1 MSSESTKLLLMDHN
15 HRTKCYKPAYRIGW
29 LRNKGAVLIAL
40 WSFLVSHVFYFLRD
54 GRDEKRS
61 EDPLNASAS
70 GVILL
75 ISILL
80 FPLYGWI
87 ADRRLGRYRT
97 VRYGMWIMWISAMV
111 ATLGESLGH
120 LSVTYDASI
129 KVWVFR
135 GLCIVMIIGF
145 GVFQSN
151 ITQLGIDQLIDASA
165 SEITSFILWYVW
177 TFYMSGLCLRY
188 ISDCVASEY
197 NMFYIKTLVVAV
209 CLTIALC
216 LDFLCHHW
224 LVKEEIIG
232 QSLRETMKIVKYV
245 VKNRRRRYDFADED
259 YLPSRFE
266 IAKHQYGGPF
276 AAQKVDNVRTFLW
289 ILAILA
295 ACGIVFGAIMPIEFA
310 REKLQHRW
318 DGFNEASGLI
328 GCYNKLSI
336 RFNDYFIVV
345 TSVALYELLVYPFFH
360 ICLPKGSIV
369 NMLLMGT
376 VLFIF
381 WILSLLSIEAI
392 ALHKQL
398 SLSLNN
404 ASSQCIFNND
414 NPQVMINRKVLLI
427 PDIVG
432 GPTCIIL
439 VITAL
444 EFIWAQTPSAM
455 KGLTFG
461 AGYAILGLNTLLQT
475 IVALPFLFKLG
486 SESIYW
492 RPLSCGI
499 WYFITEFVII
509 FTVLAV
515 LSVIF
520 KKYKKRSDDQVT
532 LSVYAY

>member
-1 MSSESTKLLLMDHN
+1 MSLESTELQNLLWDKDH
-15 HRTKCYKPAYRIGW
+15 RKCYKPAYRMGW
-29 LRNKGAVLIAL
+29 LKNKGAVLIAL

-54 GRDEKRS
+54 GRDERRS
-61 EDPLNASAS
+61 EDPLNVSVS

-75 ISILL
+75 SSTLL

-87 ADRRLGRYRT
+87 ADRRLGCYKT
-97 VRYGMWIMWISAMV
+97 VRYAMWIMWIGAMV

-120 LSVTYDASI
+120 LSATYDASI
-129 KVWVFR
+129 KVWMFR

-145 GVFQSN
+145 GAFQSN

-165 SEITSFILWYVW
+165 SEITSFIVWYVW
-177 TFYMSGLCLRY
+177 TFYISGLTLRY
-188 ISDCVASEY
+188 ISDCIASEY
-197 NMFYIKTLVVAV
+197 DMFYIKTLVIAV

-224 LVKEEIIG
+224 LVKEEVIG
-232 QSLRETMKIVKYV
+232 QSLRETMKIIKYV
-245 VKNRRRRYDFADED
+245 VKNRRRRYEFSDED
-259 YLPSRFE
+259 YLPSSFE

-276 AAQKVDNVRTFLW
+276 TAQKVDNVLIFLW

-295 ACGIVFGAIMPIEFA
+295 ACGIVFGAIMPIEYA
-310 REKLQHRW
+310 REKLQNRW

-336 RFNDYFIVV
+336 RYNDYFIVV
-345 TSVALYELLVYPFFH
+345 TSIVLYELLIYPFFRR
-360 ICLPKGSIV
+360 CLPKCSIV

-376 VLFIF
+376 ALFIF
-381 WILSLLSIEAI
+381 WILFLLSIEAI

-398 SLSLNN
+398 LSLNN
-404 ASSQCIFNND
+404 TSSQCIFNDKNIW
-414 NPQVMINRKVLLI
+414 VTINRKVLLI

-432 GPTCIIL
+432 GPACIIL

-461 AGYAILGLNTLLQT
+461 TGYAILGLNTLLQS
-475 IVALPFLFKLG
+475 IVALPFFFKLG
-486 SESIYW
+486 SINW
-492 RPLSCGI
+492 HPLSCGT
-499 WYFITEFVII
+499 WYFIMEFVMM
-509 FTVLAV
+509 FTVLIV
-515 LSVIF
+515 ISVIF
-520 KKYKKRSDDQVT
+520 KKYRKKRSNNQV
-532 LSVYAY
+532 SVYAYS